1 MSLICALC
9 VYRACMHYVK
19 GGRGLN
25 YLKEINGFM
34 RFLETTELKPTTQ
47 ALWFHLMD
55 INNGCRWKEW
65 FTVSNSRLYSRLGVS
80 ENTMDKHREI
90 LMKHGRIEYKPKGKA
105 AGSYRIISL
114 ENTASIAPAPVP
126 DEEPEKPKEKTTRQE
141 DKPMNPNPFEFY
153 ESHFGGTL
161 NSFNADK
168 IGQFIDDHGEEKVLQ
183 IMKEA
188 VQKDRKSINWV
199 SAVLY
204 RPINKGGKQDAKGNV
219 GRSVSKNEGQSKVT
233 PIFGTGRHRRKA

>member
-1 MSLICALC
+1 M
-9 VYRACMHYVK
+9 
-19 GGRGLN
+19 N

-34 RFLETTELKPTTQ
+34 RWLETTELKPATQ

-55 INNGCRWKEW
+55 INNNCRWKEW

-80 ENTMDKHREI
+80 ENTMDKHRDI
-90 LMKHGRIEYKPKGKA
+90 LMKHGRIEYKPKGKS

-114 ENTASIAPAPVP
+114 ENKASIAPVP
-126 DEEPEKPKEKTTRQE
+126 DEPKPKVEKPTRQE
-141 DKPMNPNPFEFY
+141 EDKQPMNPFELY

-161 NSFNADK
+161 NAFNADK
-168 IGQFIDDHGEEKVLQ
+168 INQMIDDHGEEKVLET
-183 IMKEA
+183 MKEA

-204 RPINKGGKQDAKGNV
+204 RPINKGGKQDAKGNA
-219 GRSVSKNEGQSKVT
+219 GRSVRKNEGKSKVT

>member
-1 MSLICALC
+1 M
-9 VYRACMHYVK
+9 
-19 GGRGLN
+19 N

-34 RFLETTELKPTTQ
+34 RWLETTELKPTTQ

-55 INNGCRWKEW
+55 INNGCSWKVW
-65 FTVSNSRLYSRLGVS
+65 FTVPNSRLYSRLGVS
-80 ENTMDKHREI
+80 EKTMIEHRRI
-90 LMKHGRIEYKPKGKA
+90 LMEHGRIEYKPKGKS
-105 AGSYRIISL
+105 AGSYRIVSL
-114 ENTASIAPAPVP
+114 ETTASIAPVT
-126 DEEPEKPKEKTTRQE
+126 DEPEKPKEEKPTRQE
-141 DKPMNPNPFEFY
+141 DEQPMNPFVFF

-161 NSFNADK
+161 SPINAEK
-168 IGQFIDDHGEEKVLQ
+168 INQMIDDHGETRVIEV
-183 IMKEA
+183 MKEA
-188 VQKDRKSINWV
+188 VEKDRKSIGWV

>member
-1 MSLICALC
+1 M
-9 VYRACMHYVK
+9 
-19 GGRGLN
+19 N

-55 INNGCRWKEW
+55 INNNCSWKEW
-65 FTVSNSRLYSRLGVS
+65 FTVSNSRLYSRLGVA
-80 ENTMDKHREI
+80 EKTMIDHRKLLI
-90 LMKHGRIEYKPKGKA
+90 KHGRIEYKPKGKS

-114 ENTASIAPAPVP
+114 ETTASIALVP
-126 DEEPEKPKEKTTRQE
+126 DEPEKPKEEKPTRQE
-141 DKPMNPNPFEFY
+141 NKQPMNPFVFF

-161 NSFNADK
+161 SPINAEK
-168 IGQFIDDHGEEKVLQ
+168 INQMIDDHGETRVIEV
-183 IMKEA
+183 MKEA
-188 VQKDRKSINWV
+188 VEKDRKSIGWV

-204 RPINKGGKQDAKGNV
+204 RPINKGGKQDAKGNA

-233 PIFGTGRHRRKA
+233 PIFSTGRLRRNV

>member
-1 MSLICALC
+1 M
-9 VYRACMHYVK
+9 
-19 GGRGLN
+19 N

-55 INNGCRWKEW
+55 INNGCTWKEW
-65 FTVSNSRLYSRLGVS
+65 FTVPNSRLYSRLGVS
-80 ENTMDKHREI
+80 EKTMIEHRKYLIE
-90 LMKHGRIEYKPKGKA
+90 HGRIEYKPKGKS
-105 AGSYRIISL
+105 AGSYRIVSL
-114 ENTASIAPAPVP
+114 ETKASIPPVP
-126 DEEPEKPKEKTTRQE
+126 DEEPEKPKEEKTTRQE
-141 DKPMNPNPFEFY
+141 DKPMNPFVFF

-161 NSFNADK
+161 SPINAEK
-168 IGQFIDDHGEEKVLQ
+168 INQMIDDHGETRVIEV
-183 IMKEA
+183 MKEA
-188 VQKDRKSINWV
+188 VEKDRKAIGWV

-204 RPINKGGKQDAKGNV
+204 RPINKGGKQDAKGNA

>member
-1 MSLICALC
+1 M
-9 VYRACMHYVK
+9 
-19 GGRGLN
+19 N

-55 INNGCRWKEW
+55 INNNCRWKEW

-80 ENTMDKHREI
+80 ENTMDKHRDI
-90 LMKHGRIEYKPKGKA
+90 LMKHGRIEYKPKGKS

-114 ENTASIAPAPVP
+114 ENTASIAPV
-126 DEEPEKPKEKTTRQE
+126 PEKPKEEEPTRQE
-141 DKPMNPNPFEFY
+141 DKPMNPFEFF

-168 IGQFIDDHGEEKVLQ
+168 IGQFIDDHGEEKV
-183 IMKEA
+183 IEVMKEA
-188 VQKDRKSINWV
+188 VEKDRKSIGWV

-204 RPINKGGKQDAKGNV
+204 RPINKGGKQDAKGNA
-219 GRSVSKNEGQSKVT
+219 GRSVSKNEGKSKVT

>member
-1 MSLICALC
+1 M
-9 VYRACMHYVK
+9 
-19 GGRGLN
+19 N

-55 INNGCRWKEW
+55 INNNCAWKDW
-65 FTVSNSRLYSRLGVS
+65 FTVSNSRLYSRLGVA
-80 ENTMDKHREI
+80 EKTMIDHRKLLI
-90 LMKHGRIEYKPKGKA
+90 KHGRIEYKPKGKS

-114 ENTASIAPAPVP
+114 ENTTSITPTP
-126 DEEPEKPKEKTTRQE
+126 DEEPEKPKEEKPTRQE
-141 DKPMNPNPFEFY
+141 DKPMNPFEFF

-161 NSFNADK
+161 NSFNAEK
-168 IGQFIDDHGEEKVLQ
+168 INQMIDDHGEAKV
-183 IMKEA
+183 IEVMKEA

-219 GRSVSKNEGQSKVT
+219 RRGVRKNEGQSKVT
-233 PIFGTGRHRRKA
+233 PIFGTGRLRRNV

>member
-1 MSLICALC
+1 M
-9 VYRACMHYVK
+9 
-19 GGRGLN
+19 N

-34 RFLETTELKPTTQ
+34 RFLETTELKPATQ

-55 INNGCRWKEW
+55 INNNCAWKDW

-80 ENTMDKHREI
+80 ENTMDKHRDI
-90 LMKHGRIEYKPKGKA
+90 LMKHGRIEYKPKGKS

-114 ENTASIAPAPVP
+114 ENAQSIAPV
-126 DEEPEKPKEKTTRQE
+126 PEKPKEEKPTRQE
-141 DKPMNPNPFEFY
+141 DKPMNPFEFY

-161 NSFNADK
+161 NTFNSDK
-168 IGQFIDDHGEEKVLQ
+168 INQMIDDHGEEKVLQ

-204 RPINKGGKQDAKGNV
+204 RPINKGGKHDAKGNA

-233 PIFGTGRHRRKA
+233 PIFGTGRLKRNV

>member
-1 MSLICALC
+1 M
-9 VYRACMHYVK
+9 
-19 GGRGLN
+19 N

-55 INNGCRWKEW
+55 INNGCSWKGW
-65 FTVSNSRLYSRLGVS
+65 FTVPNSRLYSRLGVS
-80 ENTMDKHREI
+80 EKTMIEHRKYLIE
-90 LMKHGRIEYKPKGKA
+90 HGRIEYKPKGKS
-105 AGSYRIISL
+105 AGSYRIVSL
-114 ENTASIAPAPVP
+114 ETKTSIAPVP
-126 DEEPEKPKEKTTRQE
+126 DEEPEKPKEEKSSRQE
-141 DKPMNPNPFEFY
+141 DEQPMNPFVFF

-161 NSFNADK
+161 SPINAQK
-168 IGQFIDDHGEEKVLQ
+168 IGQFIDDHGEEKV
-183 IMKEA
+183 IEVMKEA
-188 VQKDRKSINWV
+188 VEKDRKSIGWV

-204 RPINKGGKQDAKGNV
+204 RPINKGGKQDAKGNA

>member
-1 MSLICALC
+1 M
-9 VYRACMHYVK
+9 
-19 GGRGLN
+19 N

-34 RFLETTELKPTTQ
+34 RWLETTELKPTTQ

-55 INNGCRWKEW
+55 INNGCTWKEW
-65 FTVSNSRLYSRLGVS
+65 FTVPNSRLYSRLGVS
-80 ENTMDKHREI
+80 EKTMIEHRKI
-90 LMKHGRIEYKPKGKA
+90 LIEHGRIEYKPKGKS
-105 AGSYRIISL
+105 AGSYRIVSL
-114 ENTASIAPAPVP
+114 ETKASIAPVP
-126 DEEPEKPKEKTTRQE
+126 EEPEKPKEEKPTRQE
-141 DKPMNPNPFEFY
+141 DKPMNPFEFF

-168 IGQFIDDHGEEKVLQ
+168 IGQFIDDHGEEKVLE

-204 RPINKGGKQDAKGNV
+204 RPIYKGGKQDAKGNA

>member
-1 MSLICALC
+1 M
-9 VYRACMHYVK
+9 
-19 GGRGLN
+19 N

-34 RFLETTELKPTTQ
+34 RWLETTELKPATQ

-55 INNGCRWKEW
+55 INNNCRWKEW

-80 ENTMDKHREI
+80 ENTMDKHRDI

-114 ENTASIAPAPVP
+114 ENKANIAPVP
-126 DEEPEKPKEKTTRQE
+126 DEEPEKPTEEKPTRQE
-141 DKPMNPNPFEFY
+141 DKPMNPFVFF

-161 NSFNADK
+161 SPINAEK
-168 IGQFIDDHGEEKVLQ
+168 INQMIDDHGETRVIEV
-183 IMKEA
+183 MKEA
-188 VQKDRKSINWV
+188 VEKDRKSIGWV
-199 SAVLY
+199 SSVLY

-219 GRSVSKNEGQSKVT
+219 RRGVRKNEGQSKVT
-233 PIFGTGRHRRKA
+233 PIFGTGRLRRNV

>member
-1 MSLICALC
+1 M
-9 VYRACMHYVK
+9 
-19 GGRGLN
+19 N

-34 RFLETTELKPTTQ
+34 RWLETSPLKPTTQ
-47 ALWFHLMD
+47 ALWLQLMD
-55 INNGCRWKEW
+55 INNGCNWREW
-65 FTVSNSRLYSRLGVS
+65 FTVSNTTLVARLNVS
-80 ENTMDKHREI
+80 EKTVLEHRKI
-90 LMKHGRIEYKPKGKA
+90 LVEAGRIEYIPQGKK
-105 AGSYRIISL
+105 AGRYRIISL
-114 ENTASIAPAPVP
+114 ENAASPV
-126 DEEPEKPKEKTTRQE
+126 PEKPKEEKPTRQE
-141 DKPMNPNPFEFY
+141 DKPMNPFVFF

-168 IGQFIDDHGEEKVLQ
+168 INQMIDDHGEEKVLQ

-204 RPINKGGKQDAKGNV
+204 RPINKGGKQDAKGNA